1 MILQSSSTIWGI
13 ESILPQGQVLN
24 ENTGYDRNWIERIG
38 INSRFIAK
46 PSNRLDEFSMIAI
59 KNLCDR
65 LSWSMTEIDICVVI
79 TQTPDSQLPGMAIH
93 LQHLL
98 GLREDAVCF
107 DINLGCSG
115 YPYGLFVVSSLLEKT
130 KGKGLLVT
138 GDFSSRIIDPSDTS
152 TLPIFSDGIA
162 VTALGYDAESS
173 MKFSLNTN
181 GQGSKAIHCPYQ
193 GTLAMDGMAVFSF
206 ALSQIPMHINKFV
219 EELSIQSS
227 AIDQVFLHQANKMI
241 SEGII
246 RRLDWSNTVF
256 PDTLMKYGNTSSASI
271 PITICDH
278 YTNATHTCN
287 QLTLL
292 TGFGVGLSWG
302 SALVQLDKDLVTNT
316 VFQ

>member
-115 YPYGLFVVSSLLEKT
+115 YPYGLFVVSSLFGENQR
-130 KGKGLLVT
+130 KGFVGYR
-138 GDFSSRIIDPSDTS
+138 GFSQESLI
-152 TLPIFSDGIA
+152 LPILQPFPFFLMELLLLRWA
-162 VTALGYDAESS
+162 
-173 MKFSLNTN
+173 MMLN
-181 GQGSKAIHCPYQ
+181 
-193 GTLAMDGMAVFSF
+193 
-206 ALSQIPMHINKFV
+206 
-219 EELSIQSS
+219 
-227 AIDQVFLHQANKMI
+227 QV
-241 SEGII
+241 
-246 RRLDWSNTVF
+246 
-256 PDTLMKYGNTSSASI
+256 
-271 PITICDH
+271 
-278 YTNATHTCN
+278 
-287 QLTLL
+287 
-292 TGFGVGLSWG
+292 
-302 SALVQLDKDLVTNT
+302 
-316 VFQ
+316 